1 MTTTYAAQE
10 DAIRDACRALGL
22 STDGLTPLRRHATSV
37 YLLPQDGIVARVSPW
52 KQREAVARSVALTR
66 WLADQGL
73 AVTETINVPQPIEY
87 QPYTITLWTHYPQPD
102 GPHPSAEH
110 LGALL
115 RQLHDLPPPP
125 VKLPP
130 YQPLTTLQATMH
142 RSNALPASDRRW
154 LQEAVAEAL
163 DAYSHLEF
171 PLGEGLVHGDA
182 YPGNTL
188 WNGCSA
194 LLGDWDEA
202 AFGPREI
209 DLANTFQGVRFGR
222 TQQQLT
228 AFAHAYG
235 YDPAQYPGLS
245 VLTWIRDLHALGSF
259 IRRADKGDEAAVKQL
274 AFRLETLRSGDQE
287 ATWSAY

>member
-10 DAIRDACRALGL
+10 NAIREACRALGL
-22 STDGLTPLRRHATSV
+22 SAHGMTPLRRHATSV
-37 YLLPQDGIVARVSPW
+37 YLLPQEGIVARVSPW
-52 KQREAVARSVALTR
+52 DQREAVARSVALTR

-87 QPYTITLWTHYPQPD
+87 PPYTITFWTHYPQPD
-102 GPHPSAEH
+102 GPPPSAEH
-110 LGALL
+110 LGGLL
-115 RQLHDLPPPP
+115 RQLHALPAPP

-130 YQPLTTLQATMH
+130 YQPLATLQETMH
-142 RSNALPASDRRW
+142 QSTALSASDRRW
-154 LQEAVAEAL
+154 LQEAISEAL
-163 DAYSHLEF
+163 DAYSYLEF

-188 WNGCSA
+188 WNGRNA

-222 TQQQLT
+222 TQQELR

-235 YDPAQYPGLS
+235 YDPAPWPGLS
-245 VLTWIRDLHALGSF
+245 VLTRMRDLHALGSF
-259 IRRADKGDEAAVKQL
+259 IRRADKGDEAAVEQL
-274 AFRLETLRSGDQE
+274 SFRLQTLRRGDQE
-287 ATWSAY
+287 ATWSAH